1 MPQDGPVLYD
11 RTFGFHP
18 LVSALVLGVLSVST
32 GLIVYSAPAAAR
44 TDVAALAVALAGLP
58 ALLIVALVW
67 RMRVL
72 VTDAELRITWG
83 LLQLIRFRFALTQLR
98 SYRAV
103 KFSPI
108 VDFGGWG
115 VRRGRR
121 GVGCYNT
128 RGNRGVLLEFGAR
141 RVIVGVDAPER
152 LLEALEL
159 ATALRPQPALESL
172 GQLQGP

>member
-11 RTFGFHP
+11 RIFGFHP
-18 LVSALVLGVLSVST
+18 LVSALVLSVLSVST
-32 GLIVYSAPAAAR
+32 GLAIYSAPAAAR
-44 TDVAALAVALAGLP
+44 EGVAALAVLLAGLP

-72 VTDAELRITWG
+72 VTDSELRITWG
-83 LLQLIRFRFALTQLR
+83 LMQLIRFRFDLTELR

-103 KFSPI
+103 AFSP
-108 VDFGGWG
+108 VMDFGGWG
-115 VRRGRR
+115 VRRGRN

-128 RGNRGVLLEFGAR
+128 RGNRGVLLQFGDTR
-141 RVIVGVDAPER
+141 FVVGVDAPER

-159 ATALRPQPALESL
+159 ATAQRPQPALEGL
-172 GQLQGP
+172 GQLQAP